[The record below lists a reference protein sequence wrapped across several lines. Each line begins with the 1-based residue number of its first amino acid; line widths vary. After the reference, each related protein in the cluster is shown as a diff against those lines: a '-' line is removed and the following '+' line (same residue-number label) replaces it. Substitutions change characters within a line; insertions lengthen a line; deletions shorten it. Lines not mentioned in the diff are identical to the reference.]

1 MITDRR
7 KTEMNNPMSM
17 IDIGKIQPQA
27 RELEAAVLGALMIE
41 KEAFGLIDGI
51 ISEDDFYDIIHQT
64 IFKAISN
71 LGGKRNPIDMI
82 TVVEELKKM
91 GEIENIGGVAY
102 IAELTDKVMSSAH
115 IEFHAKII
123 SQKAQARKLIAVS
136 ATIQNMAFDET
147 QDVAETIE
155 VLEKSLTELTANNS
169 PCQSLDIEAA
179 LTKTLNQAVKL
190 QEDKSK
196 GLLTAI
202 PTHLKQLTEQL
213 DGGWRDPDLI
223 IIGARP
229 SMGKT
234 QHAIAAAKSAA
245 LSNID
250 CALFSLEMTAVQII
264 NRLLMEDEAIDG
276 YNLRTGQMKPE
287 EWIAIDGMV
296 NNLLSMKLNI
306 ADHHNIRYLNNIK
319 SEARRLHR
327 QGRLKLLIIDY
338 LQLIRTN
345 MKFGTRD
352 LEIGYITGELKN
364 LAKELGIPV
373 IVLSQLSRKEK
384 GVKVKDPQLEDLRE
398 SGNIEQ
404 DADIVIFI
412 HKPDYYDELAEDK
425 EGVRWRN
432 RGKLIIAKYREGLRN
447 NTVIFHHDDRY
458 KKIFDNPQYS
468 SNQFPAINGKMPF

>member
-1 MITDRR
+1 MITDKR
-7 KTEMNNPMSM
+7 KTEMNNH
-17 IDIGKIQPQA
+17 IYTNDTGRIQPQA
-27 RELEAAVLGALMIE
+27 RKLEEAVLGALMIE
-41 KEAFGLIDGI
+41 KEAFGLIDGV
-51 ISEDDFYDIIHQT
+51 ISENDFYDSIHQT
-64 IFKAISN
+64 IFRAMSN
-71 LGGKRNPIDMI
+71 LSSKRNPIDML
-82 TVVEELKKM
+82 TVVEELRRM
-91 GEIENIGGVAY
+91 GELEMIGGPVY
-102 IAELTDKVMSSAH
+102 IAELTDKVASSAH

-123 SQKAQARKLIAVS
+123 AQKAQARKLIAIS
-136 ATIQNMAFDET
+136 STIQNLAFDET

-155 VLEKSLTELTANNS
+155 VLEKSLTEITANNS
-169 PCQSLDIEAA
+169 PCQSLGIEAA
-179 LTKTLNQAVKL
+179 LNKTLNQAAKL
-190 QEDKSK
+190 QQDKSE

-202 PTHLKQLTEQL
+202 PTHLKQLTEKL

-234 QHAIAAAKSAA
+234 QHAIAAAKEAA

-250 CALFSLEMTAVQII
+250 CALFSLEMTAVQIV
-264 NRLLMEDEAIDG
+264 NRLLMEDETIDG

-287 EWIAIDGMV
+287 EWVAIDGMV
-296 NNLLSMKLNI
+296 SDLLSMRLSI

-327 QGRLKLLIIDY
+327 QGKLKLLIIDY

-345 MKFGTRD
+345 LKFGTRD

-364 LAKELGIPV
+364 LAKELSIPI

-384 GVKVKDPQLEDLRE
+384 GMKVKDPQLEDLRE

-412 HKPDYYDELAEDK
+412 HKPDYYDEKAEDK
-425 EGVRWRN
+425 EGVLWKN

-447 NTVIFHHDDRY
+447 NNVIFHHDDRY
-458 KKIFDNPQYS
+458 KKIFDNPQYT
-468 SNQFPAINGKMPF
+468 SNQFPTLKDKTPF